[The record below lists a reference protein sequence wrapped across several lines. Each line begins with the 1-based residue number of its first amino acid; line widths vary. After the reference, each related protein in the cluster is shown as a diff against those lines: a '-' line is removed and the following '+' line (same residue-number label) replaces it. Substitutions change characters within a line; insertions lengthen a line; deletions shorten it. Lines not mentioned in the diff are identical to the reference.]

1 MVSCLQANDTA
12 PNHEM
17 RCRMGP
23 VELVIQIQPVV
34 REIQIQFS
42 KYHPAMPRRGQTTGD
57 CFVEDD
63 LILKDG
69 GQG

>member
-1 MVSCLQANDTA
+1 
-12 PNHEM
+12 
-17 RCRMGP
+17 MGP

-42 KYHPAMPRRGQTTGD
+42 KYPPTMPWRGQTTGD